1 MQIIHCCPRE
11 NIEMKYVFSTNN
23 QLIHTNYYKLIKS
36 TQKIRISSKK
46 GIRKRLRQPRFIFMI
61 FILGKIRDSSQFP
74 HSQMMSVGKKDFYRQ
89 DSERFP
95 ISSNIIPIGLS
106 QISTLRRKAAFR
118 KRFHNQSS

>member
-1 MQIIHCCPRE
+1 
-11 NIEMKYVFSTNN
+11 
-23 QLIHTNYYKLIKS
+23 
-36 TQKIRISSKK
+36 
-46 GIRKRLRQPRFIFMI
+46 MI

-74 HSQMMSVGKKDFYRQ
+74 HCQMMSVGKKDFYRQDSVVPIFFVISHQYTYTYHNSIGQNKDDTYFYRQ